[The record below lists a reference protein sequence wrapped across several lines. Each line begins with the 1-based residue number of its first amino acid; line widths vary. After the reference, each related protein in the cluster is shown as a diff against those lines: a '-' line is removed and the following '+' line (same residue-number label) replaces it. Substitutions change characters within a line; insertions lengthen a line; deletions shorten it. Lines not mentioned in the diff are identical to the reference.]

1 MSKLLKALAL
11 VTAMSVYS
19 QSVYADQNDPRLNY
33 LFLQLKAAESAA
45 AASEHEDKIWRIW
58 LEHPDKRTRE
68 VILIGIAFMNRG
80 EARLAELAFTE
91 ALERNP
97 EFAEAWNKRAT
108 LRYMIGDLEGSVAD
122 CANVLK
128 LEPRHYGAMAGLGM
142 ISASQK
148 NWRRAAEWYKRAL
161 EIHPHFRG
169 AKIGLENALEN
180 LNAGRV

>member
-45 AASEHEDKIWRIW
+45 TASEHEDKIWRIW

-68 VILIGIAFMNRG
+68 VTLIGIAFMNRG

-108 LRYMIGDLEGSVAD
+108 LRYMVGDLEGSVAD

-142 ISASQK
+142 ISASRK
-148 NWRRAAEWYKRAL
+148 NWRRATEWYKRAL
-161 EIHPHFRG
+161 EIHPYFTG